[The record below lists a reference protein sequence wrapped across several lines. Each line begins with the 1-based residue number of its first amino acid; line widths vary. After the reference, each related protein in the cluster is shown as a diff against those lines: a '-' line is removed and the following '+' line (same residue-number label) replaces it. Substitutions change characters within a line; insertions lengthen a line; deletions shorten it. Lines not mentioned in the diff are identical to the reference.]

1 MDASSISGVNFQLLY
16 QAKEWHMKR
25 RSFII
30 FVSVLMVITGT
41 INTLATKWADTI
53 KAKGTNPKPEHY
65 FIHPYMQ
72 ALGMFAGEASCL
84 VVFKFLYLYYKWV
97 KKDAT
102 KYASSY
108 QILHGAVIIF
118 TALLSKAFFGSKLQL
133 YHWVGML
140 TVVIGLIVVGLGDMT
155 GISYTK
161 DRYSVLAGDLL
172 IVGAQIISA
181 VQVTVEQLFVQGLNV
196 PPLQAIGWEGVFG
209 FCFVGVSLVPMY
221 FIPWHIP
228 SGPHF
233 WYSDRRFEDSIDAVY
248 QIFYIPT
255 LTVSFFTSVVSI
267 AIYNYAELSV
277 TKEINAITS
286 VTLDSVRVLFIWIFE
301 MIVMWQKFS
310 FYQPIGFLILVIGV
324 CVYYDIIF
332 SWVMKRLHIWPY
344 FCGVPDGEDYV

>member
-1 MDASSISGVNFQLLY
+1 MPL
-16 QAKEWHMKR
+16 
-25 RSFII
+25 
-30 FVSVLMVITGT
+30 
-41 INTLATKWADTI
+41 
-53 KAKGTNPKPEHY
+53 
-65 FIHPYMQ
+65 Q

-102 KYASSY
+102 KYGKQKFSPMIFAIPAFCDVIGTSLMFVGLNLTSASSY

-161 DRYSVLAGDLL
+161 DRYSVLARDLL